1 MREVDLYTLKKEKVL
16 VTSDY
21 ISVATY
27 TDQDIHIRGSD
38 EFIVNAPVEVTNIP
52 VEYYQE
58 FSSSERSVETVSA
71 YLVAFDPKIRKLL
84 GINEKE
90 LKDKISENDKVLK
103 ETLVAFDP
111 KIRELLGI
119 NEKQLKDK
127 ISENDK
133 VLKDTLVKNWELTEE
148 KYKLQEQYN
157 SALKTNENLVEYKND
172 LLRENATLVEKLF
185 INTTM
190 SFWKRLVF
198 LFTGKVN

>member
-16 VTSDY
+16 VTNNY
-21 ISVATY
+21 ISIATY

-58 FSSSERSVETVSA
+58 FSSSEKSVETVSA

-84 GINEKE
+84 GINEK
-90 LKDKISENDKVLK
+90 
-103 ETLVAFDP
+103 
-111 KIRELLGI
+111 
-119 NEKQLKDK
+119 QLKDR
-127 ISENDK
+127 ISETDK

-185 INTTM
+185 IYTTM